1 MNVEPA
7 ARERRHTLHFLEQA
21 RAFSPVFLDTEVD
34 MTAVV
39 AHRAAAKEAGARY
52 SVVAYVLYA
61 AARALAAHPEAN
73 AAIQRGRTAR
83 IARYGS
89 VNGKLALDKTVN
101 GRRVVLSAVL
111 PSLQQAGLAEI
122 QRKVDR
128 YRDADPATLP
138 EFAGVRMLHRLPFGV
153 GARVFRAGMRSLRRR
168 PGMMGTFAVSSLGH
182 RPVDSFHSVG
192 GTTVTF
198 GVGRIVD
205 RPVVVGGAGSGG
217 EGGAG
222 ASRVGVAPVM
232 RLSLSFDH
240 RVIDGAEAADVLA
253 DVKDALER
261 FDAPVGP
268 AAAAGRR
275 GGTAAGNDIDELKQF
290 AALHARAQGIAAD
303 RLARLMDSIANDDE
317 GAPDSWAVRW
327 TEEARR
333 EESAGRFLKACQYY
347 NMARFPFVDG
357 PTRARALEACT
368 DAFAL
373 WAVDRPDVERLDVA
387 LPGGRARCWASGL
400 SAADRKPLLLVLGGI
415 VSIKEQWAPILLM
428 AQRMGMAGLVTEMPG
443 VGENSVP
450 YDADSWR
457 MVSGLLDAVADRADV
472 SRTYAIALSFSGH
485 LVLRCASEDGRIRGL
500 ATAGAPIREF
510 FTDAQWQ
517 KDLPRVTVD
526 TLTHLTGIEESE
538 LADRLAAWALDEQRL
553 AALDIPVHYVCSAR
567 DEIIPPGEAR
577 LLRTQLRRLN
587 LLEIDDVHGSPDHT
601 LETRLWILRSVLRMR
616 GVGGPQ
622 AALLGAV
629 SAAVG
634 MRRRLASGRRQAG

>member
-34 MTAVV
+34 MSAVV
-39 AHRAAAKEAGARY
+39 AHRAAARAAGVRY
-52 SVVAYVLYA
+52 SVVSYVLYA

-111 PSLQQAGLAEI
+111 PSLQQAGLDEI

-128 YRDADPATLP
+128 YRDADPAVLP
-138 EFAGVRMLHRLPFGV
+138 EFAGVRMLHRLPLGV
-153 GARVFRAGMRSLRRR
+153 GARMFRAGMRSLRRR

-192 GTTVTF
+192 GTTVTL
-198 GVGRIVD
+198 GVGRIAD
-205 RPVVVGGAGSGG
+205 RPVVVASGDGAGQI
-217 EGGAG
+217 A
-222 ASRVGVAPVM
+222 VAPVM

-253 DVKDALER
+253 DVKSGLEH
-261 FDAPVGP
+261 FDAPVP
-268 AAAAGRR
+268 AAEPAGYR
-275 GGTAAGNDIDELKQF
+275 GTAAGNDVDELKQF
-290 AALHARAQGIAAD
+290 AALHARAQGIPD
-303 RLARLMDSIANDDE
+303 ERLARLMESIANDDE
-317 GAPDSWAVRW
+317 GAPDSWAAIW

-333 EESAGRFLKACQYY
+333 EEAAGRFLKACQYY

-357 PTRARALEACT
+357 PTRARALAACT

-387 LPGGRARCWASGL
+387 LPGGRVRCWTSGL
-400 SAADRKPLLLVLGGI
+400 SDKDRKPLLLVVGGI

-428 AQRMGMAGLVTEMPG
+428 ARRMGMAGLVTEVPG
-443 VGENSVP
+443 VGENSLP

-457 MVSGLLDAVADRADV
+457 MLSGLLDAVADRADV

-485 LVLRCASEDGRIRGL
+485 LALRCATEDRRIRGV

-517 KDLPRVTVD
+517 KDLPRVTID
-526 TLTHLTGIEESE
+526 TLAHLTGIDESE
-538 LADRLAAWALDEQRL
+538 FADRLAPWALDEQQL
-553 AALDIPVHYVCSAR
+553 AALDIPVHYVHSTR

-577 LLRTQLRRLN
+577 LLRARLRRLS

-622 AALLGAV
+622 AALLAAL

-634 MRRRLASGRRQAG
+634 ARRRLASGRRRTG